1 MTIIYLILINEVLMI
16 YIYVLHYQRKKIY
29 FARKSVQKM
38 LLDIQLVK
46 PKNGSITAVIVK

>member
-29 FARKSVQKM
+29 FAGKSIQKTI
-38 LLDIQLVK
+38 LDIQLVK